1 MSVTSTRRHVLGGA
15 QVRRPGA
22 APVAYRDRVDAV
34 QRLGE
39 AATAGDLRDEDGD
52 PVRLDLHPPP
62 GLDTVDGLRDRY
74 GTLGAAVPAE
84 LVRLLGLTSGT
95 EALLDLDLTGERHSI
110 EVAELLPAGH
120 PVAADGFGNFWLL
133 DLTPDTVE
141 TAPVFFAC
149 HDAPVLLFQAA
160 SLGDF
165 LDQALGALEPGR
177 DTTIDDVHEDRLFQV
192 GRRAPQSMP
201 WRAAMTSDDHAL
213 RDFAASLDESWTVVD
228 LRRREVGM
236 GVAWGAHGPRTRLA
250 RHGWERI
257 FGYAPPSRDRR
268 SIWSRMAFADPTMGI
283 RPVRSR
289 SRGRRTARPAPPPP

>member
-1 MSVTSTRRHVLGGA
+1 
-15 QVRRPGA
+15 VRSRASG
-22 APVAYRDRVDAV
+22 VAYRDGVDPV
-34 QRLGE
+34 QRLRD
-39 AATAGDLRDEDGD
+39 AATGGPLRDEDGH
-52 PVRLDLHPPP
+52 PVRLDLRPPP
-62 GLDTVDGLRDRY
+62 DPGEVSGLRSRY
-74 GTLGAAVPAE
+74 AALGAALPDE
-84 LVRLLGLTSGT
+84 LVRLLELTSGAD
-95 EALLDLDLTGERHSI
+95 ELLDLDLTGDRHSI
-110 EVAELLPAGH
+110 ELAELLPAGH

-149 HDAPVLLFQAA
+149 HDAPVLLYQAA

-213 RDFAASLDESWTVVD
+213 RDFAASLDETWTVVD
-228 LRRREVGM
+228 LRRREIGM

-257 FGYAPPSRDRR
+257 FGYAPPTKANRR
-268 SIWSRMAFADPTMGI
+268 SIWSRMSFADPTMGI

-289 SRGRRTARPAPPPP
+289 SRARRTGRPAPPPP

>member
-1 MSVTSTRRHVLGGA
+1 V
-15 QVRRPGA
+15 A
-22 APVAYRDRVDAV
+22 AGVAYRDRVDPV
-34 QRLGE
+34 QRLRD
-39 AATAGDLRDEDGD
+39 AAASGTLRDEAGH
-52 PVRLDLHPPP
+52 PVRLDLRPAAGP
-62 GLDTVDGLRDRY
+62 GTVRELTDSY
-74 GTLGAAVPAE
+74 AALGAALPAE
-84 LVRLLGLTSGT
+84 LARLLDLTTGT
-95 EALLDLDLTGERHSI
+95 EALLDLDLTGARHSV

-149 HDAPVLLFQAA
+149 HDAPVLLYQAA

-165 LDQALGALEPGR
+165 LDQALGALEPRR

-201 WRAAMTSDDHAL
+201 WRAAMTSDDLAL
-213 RDFAASLDESWTVVD
+213 REFAASLDQAWTVVD
-228 LRRREVGM
+228 LRRREIGM

-250 RHGWERI
+250 RHGWERV
-257 FGYAPPSRDRR
+257 FGYAPPTRTHRR

-289 SRGRRTARPAPPPP
+289 SRARRSGPPAPPPP

>member
-1 MSVTSTRRHVLGGA
+1 
-15 QVRRPGA
+15 
-22 APVAYRDRVDAV
+22 VDAV
-34 QRLGE
+34 QRLGR
-39 AATAGDLRDEDGD
+39 AATAGELRDEDGE
-52 PVRLDLHPPP
+52 PVRLDLLPPA
-62 GLDTVDGLRDRY
+62 GQGTVDGLRDRY
-74 GTLGAAVPAE
+74 GALGAALPAE
-84 LVRLLGLTSGT
+84 LVRLLGLTSGA

-149 HDAPVLLFQAA
+149 HDAPVLLYQAA

-165 LDQALGALEPGR
+165 LDQALGALEPRR
-177 DTTIDDVHEDRLFQV
+177 DTTIDDVHEDRLFEV

-201 WRAAMTSDDHAL
+201 WRAAMTSDDQAL

-228 LRRREVGM
+228 LRRRDVGM
-236 GVAWGAHGPRTRLA
+236 GVAWGAHGARTRLA
-250 RHGWERI
+250 RHGWERV
-257 FGYAPPSRDRR
+257 FGYAPPARTRR
-268 SIWSRMAFADPTMGI
+268 SIWSRMAFADPTMGM

>member
-1 MSVTSTRRHVLGGA
+1 MD
-15 QVRRPGA
+15 P
-22 APVAYRDRVDAV
+22 V
-34 QRLGE
+34 QRLRD
-39 AATAGDLRDEDGD
+39 AATGGTLQDEDGD
-52 PVRLDLHPPP
+52 PVRLDLRPPADP
-62 GLDTVDGLRDRY
+62 GTLSGLRSHY
-74 GTLGAAVPAE
+74 AALGAALPGE
-84 LVRLLGLTSGT
+84 LVRLLELTSGT
-95 EALLDLDLTGERHSI
+95 EALLD
-110 EVAELLPAGH
+110 
-120 PVAADGFGNFWLL
+120 L

-149 HDAPVLLFQAA
+149 HDAPVLLYQAA

-165 LDQALGALEPGR
+165 LDHALGALEPAR

-192 GRRAPQSMP
+192 GRRAPHSMP
-201 WRAAMTSDDHAL
+201 WDAAMTSDDHAL
-213 RDFAASLDESWTVVD
+213 REFAASLDQTWTVVD

-257 FGYAPPSRDRR
+257 FGYAPPARTRRR

-289 SRGRRTARPAPPPP
+289 SRARRSGRPAPPPP

>member
-1 MSVTSTRRHVLGGA
+1 MTG
-15 QVRRPGA
+15 
-22 APVAYRDRVDAV
+22 VDPV
-34 QRLGE
+34 QRLRD
-39 AATAGDLRDEDGD
+39 AAARGSLRDEDGE
-52 PVRLDLHPPP
+52 PVRLELPPP
-62 GLDTVDGLRDRY
+62 AGAGTVDGLRSRY
-74 GTLGAAVPAE
+74 AALGATLPAE
-84 LVRLLGLTSGT
+84 LVRLLGLTSGA

-110 EVAELLPAGH
+110 ELAELLPAGH

-133 DLTPDTVE
+133 DLTPDTEE

-149 HDAPVLLFQAA
+149 HDAPVLLYQAA

-165 LDQALGALEPGR
+165 LDQALRALEPGR
-177 DTTIDDVHEDRLFQV
+177 DTTIGDVHEDRLFQV

-201 WRAAMTSDDHAL
+201 WHEAATSDDHAL
-213 RDFAASLDESWTVVD
+213 REFAASLDETWTVVD

-257 FGYAPPSRDRR
+257 FGYAPPTRTQRR
-268 SIWSRMAFADPTMGI
+268 SIWSRMSFADPTMGI

-289 SRGRRTARPAPPPP
+289 SRARRSGRPAPPPP

>member
-1 MSVTSTRRHVLGGA
+1 MQLR
-15 QVRRPGA
+15 
-22 APVAYRDRVDAV
+22 APRVAYRDRVDPV
-34 QRLGE
+34 QRLRD
-39 AATAGDLRDEDGD
+39 AATGGRLRDEDGH
-52 PVRLDLHPPP
+52 PVRLDLRPPP
-62 GLDTVDGLRDRY
+62 PADTVSGLRSRY
-74 GTLGAAVPAE
+74 AALDAALPDE
-84 LVRLLGLTSGT
+84 LDRLLALTSGT
-95 EALLDLDLTGERHSI
+95 EQLLDLDLTGERHSI
-110 EVAELLPAGH
+110 EVSELLPAGH

-149 HDAPVLLFQAA
+149 HDAPVLLYQAA

-165 LDQALGALEPGR
+165 LDQALRALEPDR

-201 WRAAMTSDDHAL
+201 WRAAMTSDDLAL
-213 RDFAASLDESWTVVD
+213 REFAASLDETWTVVD

-257 FGYAPPSRDRR
+257 FGYAPPTRTHRR

-289 SRGRRTARPAPPPP
+289 SRARRTGRPAPPPP

>member
-1 MSVTSTRRHVLGGA
+1 MD
-15 QVRRPGA
+15 P
-22 APVAYRDRVDAV
+22 V
-34 QRLGE
+34 QRLRD
-39 AATAGDLRDEDGD
+39 AADSGTLRDEDGH
-52 PVRLDLHPPP
+52 PVRLDLRPPP
-62 GLDTVDGLRDRY
+62 GPDLVSGLRSRY
-74 GTLGAAVPAE
+74 AALGAAVPAE
-84 LVRLLGLTSGT
+84 LVRLLALTAGT

-133 DLTPDTVE
+133 DLTPDTGE

-149 HDAPVLLFQAA
+149 HDAPVLLYQAP

-192 GRRAPQSMP
+192 GRRAPHSMP
-201 WRAAMTSDDHAL
+201 WRAAMTSDDLAL
-213 RDFAASLDESWTVVD
+213 RDFAASLDAAWTVVD
-228 LRRREVGM
+228 LRRREIGM

-257 FGYAPPSRDRR
+257 FGYAPPVRTQRR

-289 SRGRRTARPAPPPP
+289 SRARRSGRPAPPPP

>member
-1 MSVTSTRRHVLGGA
+1 MTHHEDDCHAGDARA
-15 QVRRPGA
+15 DRRPV
-22 APVAYRDRVDAV
+22 PYRDGVDAV
-34 QRLGE
+34 QRLRD
-39 AATAGDLRDEDGD
+39 AALDRGLRDEEGR
-52 PVRLDLHPPP
+52 PVPLHLRPPP
-62 GLDTVDGLRDRY
+62 DDATVSGLRSRY
-74 GTLGAAVPAE
+74 AALGAVLPAE
-84 LVRLLGLTSGT
+84 LVRLLELTSGT
-95 EALLDLDLTGERHSI
+95 EELLDLDLTGERHSI

-141 TAPVFFAC
+141 TAPVFFAG
-149 HDAPVLLFQAA
+149 HDAPVLLYQAA

-177 DTTIDDVHEDRLFQV
+177 DTTIDDVHENRLFQV

-201 WRAAMTSDDHAL
+201 WRAATTSDDQAL
-213 RDFAASLDESWTVVD
+213 RDFAASLDEAWTVVD

-236 GVAWGAHGPRTRLA
+236 GVPWGAHGPRTRLA

-257 FGYAPPSRDRR
+257 FGYAPPTKDHRR

-289 SRGRRTARPAPPPP
+289 SRARRSGRPAPPPP

>member
-1 MSVTSTRRHVLGGA
+1 MD
-15 QVRRPGA
+15 P
-22 APVAYRDRVDAV
+22 V
-34 QRLGE
+34 QRLRD
-39 AATAGDLRDEDGD
+39 AATGGTLQDEDGD
-52 PVRLDLHPPP
+52 PVQLDLRPPADP
-62 GLDTVDGLRDRY
+62 GTLSGLRSHY
-74 GTLGAAVPAE
+74 AALGAALPGE
-84 LVRLLGLTSGT
+84 LVRLLELTSGT

-149 HDAPVLLFQAA
+149 HDAPVLLYQAA

-165 LDQALGALEPGR
+165 LDHALGALEPAR

-192 GRRAPQSMP
+192 GRRAPHSMP
-201 WRAAMTSDDHAL
+201 WDAALTSDDHAL
-213 RDFAASLDESWTVVD
+213 REFAASLDQTWTVVD

-257 FGYAPPSRDRR
+257 FGYAPPARTQRR

-289 SRGRRTARPAPPPP
+289 SRARRSGRPAPPPP